1 MAMSGLLA
9 CALMA
14 ALVGVGLTSPVS
26 KSDGNTKQGGILPQL
41 LARREAVRN
50 AAENVARRE
59 QDTQMSMARMERMAH
74 LDDERVSGP
83 RLPRMGRLWTARCRV
98 ETYHRPTEERLPALA
113 LLRNIYIGLCHFT
126 FAFNPSV
133 IINMFAV

>member
-1 MAMSGLLA
+1 MAMSGLLV

-26 KSDGNTKQGGILPQL
+26 KSDDNTKQGGILPQL
-41 LARREAVRN
+41 LARGEAVRN

-74 LDDERVSGP
+74 LSEDQREFMSKKIMQAISGLYCSQ
-83 RLPRMGRLWTARCRV
+83 R
-98 ETYHRPTEERLPALA
+98 
-113 LLRNIYIGLCHFT
+113 
-126 FAFNPSV
+126 
-133 IINMFAV
+133 

>member
-1 MAMSGLLA
+1 MSGLLV

-26 KSDGNTKQGGILPQL
+26 KSDDNTKQGGILPQL

-74 LDDERVSGP
+74 LSEDQRELMSKQIIQAISGTWGLTICR
-83 RLPRMGRLWTARCRV
+83 RLGRLERKPPDPA
-98 ETYHRPTEERLPALA
+98 EECSELPLE
-113 LLRNIYIGLCHFT
+113 
-126 FAFNPSV
+126 
-133 IINMFAV
+133 